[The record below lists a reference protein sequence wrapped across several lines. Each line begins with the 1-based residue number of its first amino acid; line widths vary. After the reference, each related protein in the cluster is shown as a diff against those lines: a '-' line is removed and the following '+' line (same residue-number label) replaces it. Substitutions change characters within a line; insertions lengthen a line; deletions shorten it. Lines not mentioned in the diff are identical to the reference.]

1 MAYVVIC
8 NPAAGRGKTRKWL
21 RQLENY
27 LVAKGV
33 EFRLRITNTKGEA
46 TRFAS
51 EFSGGEDVL
60 VCMGGDGT
68 LHEVLNGLREPSAVR
83 LGIIPCGT
91 GNDFAKAIGLPL
103 NSVEAAMQLILEEQ
117 ALATDYI
124 SLNGIRSLNVSGMG
138 IDVEVLERCERAKLI
153 KGRIQYYLSLI
164 SSLIWLKWKHFTVC
178 TDGVCHEHTAM
189 ITAVCNGNYI
199 GGGMMISPESL
210 VDDGKLHVVIV
221 NKVPKRLMPRAL
233 ISFFNGRLLEL
244 PFVSQYVCEQANFVT
259 DSKPVLNADGEL
271 VRAERFD
278 CSIVKAGIQI
288 FRRRGADVGSKNR
301 N

>member
-1 MAYVVIC
+1 MAYVIIC
-8 NPAAGRGKTRKWL
+8 NPASGRGKTEKRLKS
-21 RQLENY
+21 LENY
-27 LVAKGV
+27 LAARGA
-33 EFRLRITNTKGEA
+33 EYRLRITNAKGEA
-46 TRFAS
+46 SRFAS
-51 EFSGGEDVL
+51 EFSAGEDVL

-103 NSVEAAMQLILEEQ
+103 NHVEEAMQLILEGQ

-124 SLNGIRSLNVSGMG
+124 SLNGIRSLNVAGMG

-153 KGRIQYYLSLI
+153 KGRVRYYLSLI
-164 SSLIWLKWKHFTVC
+164 SSLIRLKWKHFTVC

-210 VDDGKLHVVIV
+210 TDDGKLHVIIV
-221 NKVPKRLMPRAL
+221 NKMPRYKMPRAL
-233 ISFFNGRLLEL
+233 IGFLNGRLLEL
-244 PFVSQYVCEQANFVT
+244 PFVSSYVCEQANFVT

-271 VRAERFD
+271 IRAERFD
-278 CSIVKAGIQI
+278 CSIVKSGIQI
-288 FRRRGADVGSKNR
+288 FRRRGDDVGSKNR